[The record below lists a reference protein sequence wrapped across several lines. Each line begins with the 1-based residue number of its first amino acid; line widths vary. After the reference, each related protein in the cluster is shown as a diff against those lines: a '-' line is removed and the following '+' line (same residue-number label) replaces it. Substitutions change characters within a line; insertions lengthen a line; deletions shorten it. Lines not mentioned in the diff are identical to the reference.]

1 MASTDGDFASA
12 SWRAVSSAPYPVVV
26 NDARPARSTRG
37 ADCSAAEVI
46 IDQGEID
53 AGDLVDGA

>member
-1 MASTDGDFASA
+1 MRDR
-12 SWRAVSSAPYPVVV
+12 RAINP
-26 NDARPARSTRG
+26 R

-53 AGDLVDGA
+53 AGDLVDGAQRGAIESATSLQGYRLDS